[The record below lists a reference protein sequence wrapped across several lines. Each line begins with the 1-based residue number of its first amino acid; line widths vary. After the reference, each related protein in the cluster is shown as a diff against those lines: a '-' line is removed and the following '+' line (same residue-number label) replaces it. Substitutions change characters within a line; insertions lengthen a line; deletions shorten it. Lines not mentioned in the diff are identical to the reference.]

1 MNVLIINTYS
11 HGGAA
16 NACIRLHE
24 GLLDSGVNSKLLFKV
39 KLKNVRESYS
49 FQETQ
54 IPYPVFKRKYYKW
67 RYIILDLL
75 PQRFRKYFLS
85 QEYYLKQRPSNLEHF
100 SFPTSNFDLTRNILY
115 EEADIINLHWVAEF
129 LNFQTFF
136 TKNKKP
142 LVWTLHDMNPF
153 TGGEHYEEEF
163 SGIDESDT
171 LKPRII
177 NLDDKSFYESIVNDK
192 IKALKETTRL
202 TVVAPSNWLC
212 NEAKKSRVLGRFE
225 TYRIPYGLDQKVFR
239 QYDKQVAR
247 DVLNIKTEKSVILF
261 VSDKIDSERKGIKIL
276 LRSLR
281 LINQENHLLCIA
293 GDVKD
298 LDLDDFQC
306 ETHLLG
312 HIKDDRIMS
321 LCYNAADVFII
332 PSLMDNLPNTV
343 LESLMC
349 GTPVIGFAIGGIPDM
364 IIDEENGILVKHI
377 SPQNLAKAI
386 SEFFLNANTFD
397 RESISQKAIEKY
409 SLEIQ
414 AASYVKL
421 YNRVENEI

>member
-1 MNVLIINTYS
+1 M
-11 HGGAA
+11 
-16 NACIRLHE
+16 
-24 GLLDSGVNSKLLFKV
+24 
-39 KLKNVRESYS
+39 
-49 FQETQ
+49 
-54 IPYPVFKRKYYKW
+54 
-67 RYIILDLL
+67 
-75 PQRFRKYFLS
+75 
-85 QEYYLKQRPSNLEHF
+85 EHF